1 MKWLDDEV
9 FAQDDD
15 ERDTIDE
22 EQRTF
27 EEELD
32 QAFVEA
38 SKNNQRQREVAVRCV
53 RGISSEGDEP

>member
-9 FAQDDD
+9 FAPDDGK
-15 ERDTIDE
+15 RDAIDE
-22 EQRTF
+22 EQCTF

-53 RGISSEGDEP
+53 HGISSEGDEP